1 MTYSYVH
8 RMINSEAFPHAP
20 ELYSKEY
27 MVGRGRGKYWYRQSI
42 RDEGE
47 LFLKA
52 QIEKRFPDNKIV
64 YFCWFLT
71 PVSETYTI
79 IYHSITIK
87 IIINTARWTDFR
99 RKSYDNVQGN
109 IIYIFLH
116 IVFSKTPSCCDSVF
130 ELFSG
135 HSIY

>member
-1 MTYSYVH
+1 MQIEVIFMTYSYVH

-64 YFCWFLT
+64 YFSFHFKKVTKSKDSINQKQFTCKYIIHFL
-71 PVSETYTI
+71 
-79 IYHSITIK
+79 
-87 IIINTARWTDFR
+87 
-99 RKSYDNVQGN
+99 
-109 IIYIFLH
+109 
-116 IVFSKTPSCCDSVF
+116 
-130 ELFSG
+130 
-135 HSIY
+135 